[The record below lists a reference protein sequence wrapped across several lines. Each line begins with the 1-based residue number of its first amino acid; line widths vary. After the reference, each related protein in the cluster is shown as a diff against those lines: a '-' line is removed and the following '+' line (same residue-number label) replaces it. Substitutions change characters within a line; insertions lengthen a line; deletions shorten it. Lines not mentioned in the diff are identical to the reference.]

1 MFITLTNASPAHKGK
16 EITINADHIV
26 SIWRGDVARSADEDG
41 TVTSTENVTCIF
53 VPPHGTWEVE
63 ETVADVSA
71 RLNRQ

>member
-16 EITINADHIV
+16 TVVLNSEHIV
-26 SIWRGDVARSADEDG
+26 SISRVDIARSADEDG

-63 ETVADVSA
+63 ESVEAVSEL
-71 RLNRQ
+71 LNR